1 MLLWQGMLKARIQV
15 LFPKSSL
22 IVVDTLVRA
31 SKTLIQELETRFPT
45 HGIMDAFGIIYP
57 QDWL

>member
-1 MLLWQGMLKARIQV
+1 

-22 IVVDTLVRA
+22 IVVDALARA

-45 HGIMDAFGIIYP
+45 CGIMDAFGIIYP
-57 QDWL
+57 QYWLYLDCEAFSQNTLT

>member
-1 MLLWQGMLKARIQV
+1 MLKARLQV
-15 LFPKSSL
+15 LFLKNSL
-22 IVVDTLVRA
+22 IVVDALARA

-57 QDWL
+57 QYWL